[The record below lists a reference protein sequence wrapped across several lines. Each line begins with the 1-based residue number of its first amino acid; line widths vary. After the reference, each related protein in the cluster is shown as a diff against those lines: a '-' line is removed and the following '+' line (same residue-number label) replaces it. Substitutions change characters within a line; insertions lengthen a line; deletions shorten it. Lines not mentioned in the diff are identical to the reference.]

1 MNQEHLINVDYN
13 MGMDIDLV
21 DRDLYL
27 PQPKIYTGSQQ
38 RKLQQDSMGYG
49 LHIKVEDDTEAKQSE
64 KNYLEHLRK
73 EFLDEKDQFILSE
86 KETFEDDEE
95 KVQKLEKKIKIPA
108 RYEMV
113 DKVNKWGGE
122 QRDPLAIKEFK
133 VQN

>member
-1 MNQEHLINVDYN
+1 
-13 MGMDIDLV
+13 
-21 DRDLYL
+21 
-27 PQPKIYTGSQQ
+27 
-38 RKLQQDSMGYG
+38 MGYG
-49 LHIKVEDDTEAKQSE
+49 LHIKVEDDIEAKQSE

-122 QRDPLAIKEFK
+122 
-133 VQN
+133 

>member
-49 LHIKVEDDTEAKQSE
+49 LHIKVEDDIEAKQSE

-73 EFLDEKDQFILSE
+73 EFLDEKD
-86 KETFEDDEE
+86 
-95 KVQKLEKKIKIPA
+95 
-108 RYEMV
+108 
-113 DKVNKWGGE
+113 
-122 QRDPLAIKEFK
+122 
-133 VQN
+133 